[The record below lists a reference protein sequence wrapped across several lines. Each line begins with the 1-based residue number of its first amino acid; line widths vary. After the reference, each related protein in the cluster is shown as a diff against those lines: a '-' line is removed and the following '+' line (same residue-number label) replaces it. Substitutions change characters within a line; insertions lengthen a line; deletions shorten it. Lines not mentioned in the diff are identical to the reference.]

1 MALGDITLVSDADG
15 STMGGGSQPFQV
27 VLGGTPPAINA
38 GEPVSKVL
46 GSQYVIIMPN
56 AKPVVADANTVG
68 VSASTSTETSA
79 ADGTVQVI
87 PIDEKKTWS
96 ITPQTAATYG
106 VGATPNQTTYNAL
119 VGARVVF
126 QVTSGTWKILATDSS
141 GNGLVIAASNVAT
154 NVGKVNFSFR
164 AANSYLA

>member
-1 MALGDITLVSDADG
+1 MALGDITLFSDPTNVA
-15 STMGGGSQPFQV
+15 GGSRPYQV
-27 VLGGTPPAINA
+27 VSGGSPPAVNA

-68 VSASTSTETSA
+68 VSATTSSETST

-87 PIDEKKTWS
+87 PIDPRVVWS
-96 ITPQTAATYG
+96 ISPQTAATYG
-106 VGATPNQTTYNAL
+106 VGTTPNQTMYNAL

-126 QVTSGTWKILATDSS
+126 QVTTGTWKILSTDSS
-141 GNGLVIAASNVAT
+141 GNGLVIEASDVSRNL
-154 NVGKVNFSFR
+154 GKVNFSFR
-164 AANSYLA
+164 MANSYLA

>member
-1 MALGDITLVSDADG
+1 MA
-15 STMGGGSQPFQV
+15 GGSQPFQTV
-27 VLGGTPPAINA
+27 AGGSPPAINA

-68 VSASTSTETSA
+68 VSATTSSETAS

-87 PIDEKKTWS
+87 PVDEKKTWS
-96 ITPQTAATYG
+96 ISPQTAATYG
-106 VGATPNQTTYNAL
+106 VSTTPNQTTYNAL

-126 QVTSGTWKILATDSS
+126 QVTTGSWKILSTDSA
-141 GNGLVIAASNVAT
+141 GNGLVIAASDVTKNL
-154 NVGKVNFSFR
+154 GKVNFSFR
-164 AANSYLA
+164 AANSFLA

>member
-1 MALGDITLVSDADG
+1 MALGDITLYSDVD
-15 STMGGGSQPFQV
+15 TMAGGSQPYQV
-27 VLGGTPPAINA
+27 VLGGSPPAINA

-56 AKPVVADANTVG
+56 AKPVVADANTIG
-68 VSASTSTETSA
+68 VSATTSTETSS

-96 ITPQTAATYG
+96 ISAQTAATYG
-106 VGATPNQTTYNAL
+106 VGSTPNQTTYNAL

-126 QVTSGTWKILATDSS
+126 QVTSGTWKILSTDNS
-141 GNGLVIAASNVAT
+141 GNGLVIAASDVNR
-154 NVGKVNFSFR
+154 NLGKVNFSFR

>member
-1 MALGDITLVSDADG
+1 MA
-15 STMGGGSQPFQV
+15 GGSQPFQV

-38 GEPVSKVL
+38 GEPVSKAL

-87 PIDEKKTWS
+87 PINEKIIWS
-96 ITPQTAATYG
+96 ITPQTAATFG
-106 VGATPNQTTYNAL
+106 VGTTPNQTTYNAL
-119 VGARVVF
+119 VGARVVL
-126 QVTSGTWKILATDSS
+126 QATTGTWKILSTDSS
-141 GNGLVIAASNVAT
+141 GNGLVIAASDVTKNL
-154 NVGKVNFSFR
+154 GKVNFSFR
-164 AANSYLA
+164 FANSFLA

>member
-1 MALGDITLVSDADG
+1 MALGDITLFSDVSHGMA
-15 STMGGGSQPFQV
+15 GGSQPYQTV
-27 VLGGTPPAINA
+27 AGGSPPAINA

-68 VSASTSTETSA
+68 ISATTSTETASL
-79 ADGTVQVI
+79 DGTVQVI
-87 PIDEKKTWS
+87 PLDEKNIWS
-96 ITPQTAATYG
+96 ILPQTAATYG
-106 VGATPNQTTYNAL
+106 VGTTPNQTTYNAL

-126 QVTSGTWKILATDSS
+126 QVTTGSWKVLATDSS
-141 GNGLVIAASNVAT
+141 GNGLVIAASNVISNPA
-154 NVGKVNFSFR
+154 KVNFSFR

>member
-1 MALGDITLVSDADG
+1 MALGDLTLASDPTNAA
-15 STMGGGSQPFQV
+15 GGSRPFQV
-27 VLGGTPPAINA
+27 VSGGSPPAINA

-68 VSASTSTETSA
+68 VSMTTSSETSSS
-79 ADGTVQVI
+79 DGTVQVI
-87 PIDEKKTWS
+87 PIDPRVIWS

-106 VGATPNQTTYNAL
+106 VGATTNQTTYNAL

-126 QVTSGTWKILATDSS
+126 QVTSGTWKILSTDSS
-141 GNGLVIAASNVAT
+141 GNGLVIEASDVTKNL
-154 NVGKVNFSFR
+154 GKVNFSFR

>member
-1 MALGDITLVSDADG
+1 MALGDITPASEPSISALASR
-15 STMGGGSQPFQV
+15 SYQV
-27 VLGGTPPAINA
+27 VLGGSPPAINA

-68 VSASTSTETSA
+68 VSATTSTETSS
-79 ADGTVQVI
+79 ADGSVQVI
-87 PIDEKKTWS
+87 PVSSTQTWS
-96 ITPQTAATYG
+96 VSPQTAATYG
-106 VGATPNQTTYNAL
+106 VGTTPNQTTYNAL

-126 QVTSGTWKILATDSS
+126 QVTTGTWKILSTDSS
-141 GNGLVIAASNVAT
+141 GNGLVIEASDVTKNL
-154 NVGKVNFSFR
+154 GKVNFSFR

>member
-1 MALGDITLVSDADG
+1 MA
-15 STMGGGSQPFQV
+15 GGSQPFQV
-27 VLGGTPPAINA
+27 VLGGSPPAINA
-38 GEPVSKVL
+38 GEPVSKAL

-56 AKPVVADANTVG
+56 AKPVVADTNTVG
-68 VSASTSTETSA
+68 VSSTTSTETAS

-87 PIDEKKTWS
+87 PINANNIWS

-106 VGATPNQTTYNAL
+106 VGSTPNQTTYNAL

-126 QVTSGTWKILATDSS
+126 QVTTGTWKILATDSS

-154 NVGKVNFSFR
+154 NLGKVNFSFR

>member
-1 MALGDITLVSDADG
+1 MTLGDITLYADRTNSAG
-15 STMGGGSQPFQV
+15 ASRPQQV

-68 VSASTSTETSA
+68 IAATTSTETSA
-79 ADGTVQVI
+79 ADGSLQVI
-87 PIDEKKTWS
+87 PIDPLQIWM
-96 ITPQTAATYG
+96 ITPQTAATFG

-126 QVTSGTWKILATDSS
+126 QVTSATWKILSTDSS
-141 GNGLVIAASNVAT
+141 GNGLVIENLDVT
-154 NVGKVNFSFR
+154 KIPGKVAFSFR